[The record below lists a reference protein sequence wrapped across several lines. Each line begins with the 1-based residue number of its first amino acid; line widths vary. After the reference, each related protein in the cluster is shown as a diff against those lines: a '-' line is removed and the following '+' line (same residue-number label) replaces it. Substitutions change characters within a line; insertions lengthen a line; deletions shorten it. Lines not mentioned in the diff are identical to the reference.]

1 MTMKVLRN
9 ILKEKG
15 QTAIEY
21 IMMLAVVGGLGMT
34 FMKKMDEYLL
44 SNPNSYIN
52 NYLNSYKAVLKADP
66 KYQRFQLVR

>member
-1 MTMKVLRN
+1 MKVLRN

>member
-1 MTMKVLRN
+1 MKVLRK
-9 ILKEKG
+9 ILKQRG

-44 SNPNSYIN
+44 QNPNSYIN

-66 KYQRFQLVR
+66 KYQRFQLIR